1 MMSELKKNI
10 NKRIDGFADK
20 LDNELIDN
28 STIYDM
34 KRTTILVEVLGYL
47 YDELLEMKEDINLY
61 IDQVKDDD

>member
-1 MMSELKKNI
+1 MSELKKNI